1 MVQPCE
7 NQKQDWPLSQESVPL
22 VHRQLYGSIQPVFG
36 CLPADHAGSAA
47 SMALRVGGMMRDAW
61 PCTALVASSS
71 IRFLIRSTDR
81 HQAQMSRRGAAC
93 ALLLALRGRAPGL
106 SFGCKERARS
116 ARRSLWPSHQQI
128 DGLRGRK
135 AVGENGKLERR
146 TPEPQ
151 HPTQPPQAQISSRR
165 N

>member
-36 CLPADHAGSAA
+36 CLPADHAGSVA

-81 HQAQMSRRGAAC
+81 HQAQMSRRGRLRAA
-93 ALLLALRGRAPGL
+93 
-106 SFGCKERARS
+106 ARS
-116 ARRSLWPSHQQI
+116 AWAGARPSRSAAKNGLDRHGARCQLWPSHRAATL
-128 DGLRGRK
+128 DSSSVWGRDRMC
-135 AVGENGKLERR
+135 VSFQETLCEYEDFER
-146 TPEPQ
+146 
-151 HPTQPPQAQISSRR
+151 IG
-165 N
+165 